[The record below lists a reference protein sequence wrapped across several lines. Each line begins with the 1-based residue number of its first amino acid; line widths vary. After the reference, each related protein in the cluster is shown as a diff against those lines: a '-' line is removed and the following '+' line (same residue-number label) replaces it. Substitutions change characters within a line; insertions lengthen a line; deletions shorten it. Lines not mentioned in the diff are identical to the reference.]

1 MMSYNQQMVL
11 NSSKFSNL
19 LIIPL
24 ACLDV
29 KSTAV
34 VLPLSA
40 VDNAAFSPNRLAGLL
55 DSMNPSYLMKKDASW
70 YLHFKRVILLTFHVF
85 LLLLLFCLLL
95 SQARFCYL
103 SWHYQDLAQLKAA
116 TKHSQCRSVLQKTS
130 LVGTK

>member
-1 MMSYNQQMVL
+1 MGEGFPILIRNKFSFQLLCMMSYNQQMVL

-19 LIIPL
+19 LFIPL

-70 YLHFKRVILLTFHVF
+70 YLHFKRVILLTFPG
-85 LLLLLFCLLL
+85 
-95 SQARFCYL
+95 
-103 SWHYQDLAQLKAA
+103 
-116 TKHSQCRSVLQKTS
+116 TIKTLPS
-130 LVGTK
+130 